1 MISDKGLFGMFSG
14 VLTTVMLQ
22 PFENVKMALMIPP
35 KNLRLKSNFL
45 INMQIAAQYI
55 ANHEGLRGFYKGV
68 VAGTSKAAIG
78 CYTYFAILRTFEG
91 EEQKAMHNFFF
102 SSIARIISTIITNP
116 LNIIETRF

>member
-1 MISDKGLFGMFSG
+1 MFSG